1 MQVSLLPR
9 ASLLDPIMKPTSS
22 QKINTWSSR
31 MVESTLQRY
40 TSRDFSWNYDHG
52 LQVSAIQRA
61 GEATGQERYL
71 KFVTHW
77 IDHFI
82 RPDGNIRTYR
92 MEDYNV
98 DWVNSGKLLFRA
110 YERTG
115 AERYRR
121 AIETLREQMRKH
133 PRNHA
138 SGFWHKQ
145 IYPFQM
151 WLDGIYM
158 AGPFLSEYALRF
170 NEPETFDD
178 VVHQITLIEQHTR
191 DPKTGLLYH
200 AWDESKGQRW
210 CDPETG
216 LSKYF
221 WGRAVGWYVM
231 GIVDVLDHLPQ
242 DHAQRSGLICIL
254 EKTAAALLKVQ
265 DEATGLWYQILDL
278 PERAGNYLEA
288 SASTMFVYAFAKGVR
303 NGYLAQ
309 DYLLS
314 ARRGYHGIL
323 QNLIKIDS
331 QGWLTLE
338 KVCGGAGLGGV
349 PYRDGSF
356 EYYISEKII
365 PNDPKGVGPFI
376 LAALEMERAGINA
389 EIAE

>member
-1 MQVSLLPR
+1 
-9 ASLLDPIMKPTSS
+9 MKPTPS

-40 TSRDFSWNYDHG
+40 TSKDFSWNYDHG
-52 LQVSAIQRA
+52 LQVFGIQKA
-61 GEATGQERYL
+61 GEATGEERYL
-71 KFVTHW
+71 KFAADWVDT
-77 IDHFI
+77 FI
-82 RPDGNIRTYR
+82 MPNGAIHTYR
-92 MEDYNV
+92 MDTYNV
-98 DWVNSGKLLFRA
+98 DWVNSGKLLFGA

-115 AERYRR
+115 DERYRK
-121 AIETLREQMRKH
+121 AIETLREQMRWH
-133 PRNHA
+133 PRNTVK
-138 SGFWHKQ
+138 GFWHKL
-145 IYPFQM
+145 IYPYQM

-158 AGPFLSEYALRF
+158 AGPFMSEYAMRF

-178 VVHQITLIEQHTR
+178 VVHQIKLIEKHTR

-200 AWDESKGQRW
+200 AWDESRKQQW

-221 WGRAVGWYVM
+221 WARAIGWFVM
-231 GIVDVLDHLPQ
+231 GIVDELDHLPH
-242 DHAQRSGLICIL
+242 DHPGRSELVAIL
-254 EKTAAALLKVQ
+254 ARTAEAVVKVQ

-278 PERAGNYLEA
+278 PEREGNYLEA
-288 SASTMFVYAFAKGVR
+288 SASIMFVYAFAKGVR
-303 NGYLAQ
+303 NGYLVH

-323 QNLIKIDS
+323 QNLVKIDA
-331 QGWLTLE
+331 QGLLTLE
-338 KVCGGAGLGGV
+338 KVCGGAGLGGD

-376 LAALEMERAGINA
+376 LAALEMERAGIN
-389 EIAE
+389 EEMSE

>member
-1 MQVSLLPR
+1 
-9 ASLLDPIMKPTSS
+9 MKPTTS

-40 TSRDFSWNYDHG
+40 TPKDFSWNYDHG
-52 LQVSAIQRA
+52 LQVFAIQKA
-61 GEATGQERYL
+61 GEATGEERYI
-71 KFVTHW
+71 KFAADWVDT
-77 IDHFI
+77 FI
-82 RPDGNIRTYR
+82 MPDGTIHTYR
-92 MEDYNV
+92 MDTYNV
-98 DWVNSGKLLFRA
+98 DWVNSGKLLFGA

-115 AERYRR
+115 DERYRK
-121 AIETLREQMRKH
+121 AIETLREQMRWH
-133 PRNHA
+133 PRNTA
-138 SGFWHKQ
+138 KGFWHKL
-145 IYPFQM
+145 IYPYQM

-158 AGPFLSEYALRF
+158 AGPFMSEYAMRF

-178 VVHQITLIEQHTR
+178 VVHQIKLIEKHTR

-200 AWDESKGQRW
+200 AWDESRKQQW

-221 WGRAVGWYVM
+221 WARAIGWFVM
-231 GIVDVLDHLPQ
+231 GIVDELDHLPH
-242 DHAQRSGLICIL
+242 DHPGRAELVTIL
-254 EKTAAALLKVQ
+254 DRTAEAVVKVQ

-278 PERAGNYLEA
+278 PEREGNYLEA
-288 SASTMFVYAFAKGVR
+288 SASIMFVYAFAKGVR

-314 ARRGYHGIL
+314 ARRGYHGVL
-323 QNLIKIDS
+323 QNLIKIDA
-331 QGWLTLE
+331 QGLLTLE
-338 KVCGGAGLGGV
+338 KVCGGAGLGGD

-376 LAALEMERAGINA
+376 LAALEMEQAGIT
-389 EIAE
+389 E